1 VAAVLAALALAGL
14 GDATYTVVKGES
26 LWKIAKKFGT
36 TPQAI
41 AEANHIANPALVF
54 IGQQLRVPGAG
65 QPAPAPAVAP
75 ARAVPGTPSK
85 ITVSYTVAGGDNL
98 ARIANKLG
106 SSVGEIVA
114 ANKIRDPNLIRV
126 GQVLNVPVPA
136 PPVPPAPPPP
146 PAVEQLLDRYSKE
159 FGVNPA
165 LVKAIAWQESGWQQQ
180 VVSDKGAV
188 GVMQML
194 PSTGKFA
201 GQYLL
206 RADVDVTNV
215 EHNVKAGVRFLAFLI
230 KNAGGDEAAAV
241 AGYYQG
247 AQSVKV
253 KGVLPDT
260 QHYVANVMALKKR
273 FGG

>member
-1 VAAVLAALALAGL
+1 LLAALALAGL
-14 GDATYTVVKGES
+14 GDVTYTVVKGES
-26 LWKIAKKFGT
+26 LWKVAQRFGV
-36 TPQAI
+36 TPKAI
-41 AEANHIANPALVF
+41 AEANHIPNPSLIF
-54 IGQQLRVPGAG
+54 IGQQLRIPGASTGAQVAGPVGTAG
-65 QPAPAPAVAP
+65 QPQPAAP
-75 ARAVPGTPSK
+75 TK
-85 ITVSYTVAGGDNL
+85 TTVSYTVAAGDNL

-106 SSVGEIVA
+106 STVAEIVA
-114 ANKIRDPNLIRV
+114 ANKIRNPNLVRI
-126 GQVLNVPVPA
+126 GQVLSVPVPA
-136 PPVPPAPPPP
+136 PPPPPT
-146 PAVEQLLDRYSKE
+146 VEQLLNRYSKE

-180 VVSDKGAV
+180 VVSNKGAV
-188 GVMQML
+188 GVMQVL

-206 RADVDVTNV
+206 GHDVDVTNV

-247 AQSVKV
+247 PQSVKT
-253 KGVLPDT
+253 KGMLPNT
-260 QHYVANVMALKKR
+260 QHYVANVMALEKR